1 VHFVLLTIKDNSYK
15 NLDILTSNSIT
26 MRGRKLL
33 DDKNSYYVGF
43 HTRNGIARNFVEI
56 GNNNNNNNNND

>member
-1 VHFVLLTIKDNSYK
+1 
-15 NLDILTSNSIT
+15 